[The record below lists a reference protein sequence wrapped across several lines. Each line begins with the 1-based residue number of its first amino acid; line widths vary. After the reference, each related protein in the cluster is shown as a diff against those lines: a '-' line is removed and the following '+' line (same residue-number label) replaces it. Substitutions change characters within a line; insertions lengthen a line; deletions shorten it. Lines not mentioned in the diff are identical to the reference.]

1 MKIVVFGGGGFIGSH
16 IVDKLLQAGHQ
27 VRIFERP
34 RVALYRSFAQHEPL
48 EWTTGDLMSLHDISS
63 ALDGMDAVFHL
74 VSTTLPKSSNDDP
87 IYDVQ
92 SNLVATLQMLNIM
105 VEKNIKKI
113 VFISSGGTVY
123 GKPKYLPI
131 DESHP
136 TEPISSYGITKLAIE
151 KYLTLYKFLHDLQP
165 IILRV
170 SNPYGERQ
178 RLDTA
183 QGAVA
188 AFLHKALTGQ
198 PIEIWGDG
206 SVIRDY
212 IHVDDVAAAFLKAAD
227 YNGQQTTFN
236 ISAGSGISLNELIA
250 HIERTMGKRLER
262 SHKPGR
268 AFDVPTSILSNA
280 LALTE
285 LDWSPKI
292 ALSEGLKKTAEWA
305 QETAISQITA
315 C

>member
-16 IVDKLLQAGHQ
+16 IVDKLLCAGHQ

-34 RVALYRSFAQHEPL
+34 RVVPYRNFAHHEAL

-87 IYDVQ
+87 IYDIQ

-123 GKPKYLPI
+123 GRPKYLPI

-136 TEPISSYGITKLAIE
+136 TEPISSYGITKLSIE
-151 KYLTLYKFLHDLQP
+151 KYLALYKFLHDLKP

-206 SVIRDY
+206 TVVRDY
-212 IHVDDVAAAFLKAAD
+212 IHVDDVADAFLKAAD
-227 YNGQQTTFN
+227 YNGQETTFN
-236 ISAGSGISLNELIA
+236 ISAGTGVSLNELIG
-250 HIERTMGKRLER
+250 HIERTIEKDLVR
-262 SHKPGR
+262 SYKPGR
-268 AFDVPTSILSNA
+268 AFDVPTSILSNT
-280 LALTE
+280 LARQE
-285 LDWSPKI
+285 FGWSPKI

-305 QETAISQITA
+305 QTSTAP
-315 C
+315 